1 MTGGW
6 LTDVTAWVAAN
17 PGWLTIA
24 LFATALAESL
34 AVAGIIIP
42 GVALLFTL
50 AVLAGNSGMAL
61 PETLLWA
68 GLGAVAGD
76 TASFALGR
84 LLKGRLHSVWPL
96 SRYPAMIDR
105 GETFFQAHGGKSVV
119 IGRFVGP
126 IRPVMPLIAGA
137 FHMPWPRFLTFNLLS
152 AVGWSLVY
160 VFPGFA
166 VGSAIAS
173 DIKPPPHFY
182 PVLGIAGAVL
192 LVTYAFALRMRL
204 GLSEGSRLYQW
215 LEQRMAG
222 YDATHRFWRLYTN
235 ERPSRRGE
243 FPLASLA
250 LALVSLALFM
260 ILAQL
265 VSISPGFTRLNSDI
279 LEWFRLLRQ
288 PILDLPMVAMT
299 MLGDVEILV
308 AAAVL
313 AVITLAFRGYYAAAA
328 HIATAALMTAA
339 AVILLKAGIGISR
352 PTIAMSPPDSG
363 AFPSGHT
370 TGVTVLVALT
380 ASFVAAESRKR
391 QRWQMYVLLSLPL
404 IPIALSRLYLGVH
417 WFTDV
422 VGGLLLGL
430 AITGFIRASY
440 SRYDRVPLKPD
451 LFTWAA
457 LAAWLCFIAVHFFGH
472 WDASLAAY
480 AQMPR

>member
-1 MTGGW
+1 MSGGW
-6 LTDVTAWVAAN
+6 FTDVTTWVAAN
-17 PGWLTIA
+17 PGWLTFA

-34 AVAGIIIP
+34 AIAGVIVP
-42 GVALLFTL
+42 GVALLFAL
-50 AVLAGNSGMAL
+50 AMLAGNSGMAL

-76 TASFALGR
+76 TSSFALGR
-84 LLKGRLHSVWPL
+84 FLQGRLHSVWPL
-96 SRYPAMIDR
+96 SRYPAVIDR
-105 GETFFQAHGGKSVV
+105 GEAFFQAHGGKSVV

-137 FHMPWPRFLTFNLLS
+137 FHMPWPRFLAFNLLS
-152 AVGWSLVY
+152 AVGWALVY

-173 DIKPPPHFY
+173 GIEPPPHFY

-192 LVTYAFALRMRL
+192 LVTYAFTLRMRL
-204 GLSEGSRLYQW
+204 GLSEGSRLYHW

-250 LALVSLALFM
+250 LAIVTLALFV

-265 VSISPGFTRLNSDI
+265 VPVSPELARLNAEV

-299 MLGDVEILV
+299 MLADVEVLV
-308 AAAVL
+308 AAALL
-313 AVITLAFRGYYAAAA
+313 AVMTLAFRGYYAAAA
-328 HIATAALMTAA
+328 HIVAAALVTTAA
-339 AVILLKAGIGISR
+339 VVLLKAGVGISR
-352 PTIAMSPPDSG
+352 PTLVVSPPGSG
-363 AFPSGHT
+363 GFPSGHT
-370 TGVTVLVALT
+370 TGITVLVTLA

-391 QRWQMYVLLSLPL
+391 QRWQTYVLLSLPL
-404 IPIALSRLYLGVH
+404 IPVALSRLYLGVH

-422 VGGLLLGL
+422 MGGLLLGM
-430 AITGFIRASY
+430 AITGVIRASY

-451 LFTWAA
+451 LFAWVA
-457 LAAWLCFIAVHFFGH
+457 LMAWLCFIAVHFAGD
-472 WDASLAAY
+472 WETSVAAY
-480 AQMPR
+480 SQMLR